1 MVIIMDKNDTLD
13 AKGLMCP
20 MPIVKLA
27 KKMKEMKVGEVLEL
41 IADDVGSKEDV
52 PAWCKRTGNEL
63 VSQKEEG
70 GAFFFYIKKVQ

>member
-52 PAWCKRTGNEL
+52 PAWCKRTGNQL

-70 GAFFFYIKKVQ
+70 GAFYFYIKKVQ